1 MNTTSISPHY
11 NVFGDSD
18 KSTPG
23 KLTAKSSRC
32 VIAKG
37 LLFSSI
43 LTFTVPPDMKK
54 ILILPILCKRLVFD
68 HKIRYMGTNFDSQIF
83 LFPVV
88 NQGHP
93 QLSPSSLS

>member
-1 MNTTSISPHY
+1 MYQKTKEYKHPLVLHY
-11 NVFGDSD
+11 DAFGDGD

-23 KLTAKSSRC
+23 KLIAKSSRC

-54 ILILPILCKRLVFD
+54 LFILPILCKRLVFD
-68 HKIRYMGTNFDSQIF
+68 HKMQ
-83 LFPVV
+83 
-88 NQGHP
+88 
-93 QLSPSSLS
+93 